1 MLDNYL
7 LTELVTFAKN
17 GTLAKTAA
25 ELNVTQPTV
34 TRGMQK
40 LEADLNVRLFERQP
54 NRITLTATGRLA
66 AQQAEKLL
74 AQQQTFVAQ
83 VQNFDRRQTRLQI
96 ETTLPGPLLLVDHLK
111 PQLAQPLQ
119 IDRSLI
125 SNDAVI
131 QHLESYRAS
140 LVFSNQELLTSTVS
154 SQFLGTENLIV
165 HLQKFMYQANQTSIT
180 FDELHGLSFIVLD
193 DIGSWKQISQ
203 QAIPDAKF
211 LYQQQQSAFQEITAY
226 SAFPFFSTN
235 LSPLRPD
242 NADQLADDDRVAIPI
257 SDTSAHMPI
266 YVNYLT
272 SQRTT
277 LQPLITMLREHW
289 PN

>member
-7 LTELVTFAKN
+7 LTELVTFAKT

-54 NRITLTATGRLA
+54 NRITLTPTGRLA
-66 AQQAEKLL
+66 AQQAKKLL
-74 AQQQTFVAQ
+74 HQQQTFVAQ
-83 VQNFDRRQTRLQI
+83 VQNFDRRQTSLQI

-111 PQLAQPLQ
+111 PQLSQPLQ

-125 SNDAVI
+125 SNNAIV
-131 QHLESYRAS
+131 QHLEAYRAS
-140 LVFSNQELLTSTVS
+140 LIFSNQELLTSTVS

-193 DIGSWKQISQ
+193 DIGSWKQISR

-235 LSPLRPD
+235 LSPLRSD
-242 NADQLADDDRVAIPI
+242 NAAQLADDDRVAIPI

-272 SQRTT
+272 SQRAT
-277 LQPLITMLREHW
+277 LQPLITTLRDYW